1 MTPDKKVKILATLGP
16 AVDGIDDIRELVE
29 AGVNIFRLN
38 FSHGD
43 HADHAKRYQW
53 IREVERQLNYPLG
66 ILMDLQGPKLR
77 VGKFA
82 DGKVQL
88 HRGQAFRL
96 DLDTTAGDER
106 RVNLPHPEIIAA
118 LEAGMDLL
126 LDDGKLRLRVVT
138 KYNDAIDTTV
148 LNGGE
153 LSDRKGVNVPQ
164 AVLDL
169 SPLTAKD
176 RRDLSFGLELGVDW
190 VALSFVQRPQDIVE
204 ARALIGDKAF
214 LMAKIEKPSAV
225 EQLRE
230 IAELSDA
237 IMVARGD
244 LGVEVPKAPIL
255 NLTPNLQTARRLSVP
270 QIQKNIITTCRALGK
285 PVVVATQMLE
295 SMRFS
300 PAPTRAEVT
309 DVANAVAEG
318 ADAVMLSA
326 ETASGEYPLEAVQM
340 MSKIIRQVENGPDYQ
355 TQLDV
360 SRPKAE
366 ATVSDAISCAIRR
379 ISNVLPVAV
388 LVNYSESGASTLRAS
403 RERPKAP
410 ILNLTPNLQTARR
423 LSVAWGIHSVVNDR
437 LRQVDEV
444 CSTALEIAQAQGMAE
459 RGDTLLI
466 TAGVPFGQPGST
478 NSLRIETLI

>member
-16 AVDGIDDIRELVE
+16 AIDGIEDIRELVQ

-38 FSHGD
+38 FSHGS
-43 HADHAKRYQW
+43 HADHAQRYEW
-53 IREVERQLNYPLG
+53 IRQIERELNYPLG

-77 VGKFA
+77 VGIFA
-82 DGKVQL
+82 AGKVQL
-88 HRGQAFRL
+88 VRGQALRL
-96 DLDTTAGDER
+96 DLDPTPGNAE
-106 RVNLPHPEIIAA
+106 RVNLPHPEIITA
-118 LEAGMDLL
+118 LEPGMDLL
-126 LDDGKLRLRVVT
+126 LDDGKLRLRVIA
-138 KYNDAIDTTV
+138 KHADAIETTV

-176 RRDLSFGLELGVDW
+176 RSDLSFGLELGVDW
-190 VALSFVQRPQDIVE
+190 VALSFVQRPEDIRE
-204 ARALIGDKAF
+204 ARTLIGDKAY

-225 EQLRE
+225 TQLRE

-244 LGVEVPKAPIL
+244 LGVEVPAE
-255 NLTPNLQTARRLSVP
+255 SVP
-270 QIQKNIITTCRALGK
+270 QIQKTIIGTCRQLGK

-340 MSKIIRQVENGPDYQ
+340 MSKIIRQVESGPDYQ

-360 SRPKAE
+360 SRPQAE

-379 ISNVLPVAV
+379 VCSILPVAV
-388 LVNYSESGASTLRAS
+388 LVNYSESGSSTLRAA
-403 RERPKAP
+403 RERPSVP
-410 ILNLTPNLQTARR
+410 ILNLTPNLATARR
-423 LSVAWGIHSVVNDR
+423 LTLTWGVHSVVNDR

-444 CSTALEIAQAQGMAE
+444 CATALEIAQAQGLAK
-459 RGDTLLI
+459 RGDTVVI
-466 TAGVPFGQPGST
+466 TTGVPFGQPGTT
-478 NSLRIETLI
+478 NSLRVETLL

>member
-16 AVDGIDDIRELVE
+16 ATDGIDDIRELVQ

-43 HADHAKRYQW
+43 HADHAQRYQW

-82 DGKVQL
+82 EGKVQL
-88 HRGQAFRL
+88 VRGQALRL
-96 DLDTTAGDER
+96 DLDTTPGDER

-118 LEAGMDLL
+118 LEPGMDLL

-138 KYNDAIDTTV
+138 KYADAIDTTV

-190 VALSFVQRPQDIVE
+190 VALSFVQRPDDIRE
-204 ARALIGDKAF
+204 ARALIGDRAF

-225 EQLRE
+225 TQLRE

-244 LGVEVPKAPIL
+244 LGVEVPAE
-255 NLTPNLQTARRLSVP
+255 SVP
-270 QIQKNIITTCRALGK
+270 QIQKNIISTCRQLGK

-326 ETASGEYPLEAVQM
+326 ETASGEYPLEAVQ
-340 MSKIIRQVENGPDYQ
+340 IIRQVENGPDYQ

-388 LVNYSESGASTLRAS
+388 LVNYSESGASTLRAA
-403 RERPKAP
+403 RERPTVP

-423 LSVAWGIHSVVNDR
+423 LSVAWGVHSVVNDR

-444 CSTALEIAQAQGMAE
+444 CSTALEIAQAQGMAQ

>member
-16 AVDGIDDIRELVE
+16 AIDGIDDIRELVQ

-43 HADHAKRYQW
+43 HADHAQRYQW
-53 IREVERQLNYPLG
+53 IREVEKQLNYPLG

-88 HRGQAFRL
+88 HRGQALRL
-96 DLDTTAGDER
+96 DLDSTPGDQR
-106 RVNLPHPEIIAA
+106 RVNLPHPEILKA
-118 LEAGMDLL
+118 LEPGMDLL
-126 LDDGKLRLRVVT
+126 LDDGKLRLRVT
-138 KYNDAIDTTV
+138 AKHADAIDTTV

-176 RRDLSFGLELGVDW
+176 RRDLDFGLELGVDW
-190 VALSFVQRPQDIVE
+190 VALSFVQRPEDIRE

-225 EQLRE
+225 TQLRE
-230 IAELSDA
+230 IAALSDA

-244 LGVEVPKAPIL
+244 LGVEVPAE
-255 NLTPNLQTARRLSVP
+255 SVP
-270 QIQKNIITTCRALGK
+270 QIQKNIIGTCRQLGK

-340 MSKIIRQVENGPDYQ
+340 MSKIIRQVESGPDYQ

-360 SRPKAE
+360 SRPQAE

-379 ISNVLPVAV
+379 ISSILPVAV
-388 LVNYSESGASTLRAS
+388 LVNYSESGSSSLRAA
-403 RERPKAP
+403 RERPTVP
-410 ILNLTPNLQTARR
+410 ILNLTPNLSTARR
-423 LSVAWGIHSVVNDR
+423 LTVAWGVHSVVNDR

-444 CSTALEIAQAQGMAE
+444 CSTALEIAQAQGIAK

>member
-16 AVDGIDDIRELVE
+16 ATNGIDDIRELVQ

-43 HADHAKRYQW
+43 HADHAQRYQW

-82 DGKVQL
+82 QGNVQL
-88 HRGQAFRL
+88 HRGQALRL
-96 DLDTTAGDER
+96 DLDPTPGDER

-118 LEAGMDLL
+118 LEPGMDLL

-138 KYNDAIDTTV
+138 KYADAIDTTV

-190 VALSFVQRPQDIVE
+190 VALSFVQRPQDIRE
-204 ARALIGDKAF
+204 ARTLIGDKAY

-225 EQLRE
+225 TQLRE

-244 LGVEVPKAPIL
+244 LGVEVPAE
-255 NLTPNLQTARRLSVP
+255 SVP
-270 QIQKNIITTCRALGK
+270 QIQKNIISTCRQLGK

-295 SMRFS
+295 SMRF

-355 TQLDV
+355 AQLDV

-388 LVNYSESGASTLRAS
+388 LVNYSESGTSSLRAA
-403 RERPKAP
+403 RERPTVP

-423 LSVAWGIHSVVNDR
+423 LTVAWGVHSVVNDR

-444 CSTALEIAQAQGMAE
+444 CSTALEIAQAQGMAQ